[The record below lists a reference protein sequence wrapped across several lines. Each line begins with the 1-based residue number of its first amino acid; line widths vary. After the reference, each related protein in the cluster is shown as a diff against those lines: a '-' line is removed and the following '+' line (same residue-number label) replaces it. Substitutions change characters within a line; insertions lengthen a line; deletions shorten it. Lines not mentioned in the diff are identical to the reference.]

1 MMGVVLAAGIPQT
14 IQAHQIGIAVDLFS
28 QLNWGKGKARWAKGA
43 EIQTPIVEKAT
54 NSLPARKTLSAGGTV
69 AS

>member
-1 MMGVVLAAGIPQT
+1 
-14 IQAHQIGIAVDLFS
+14 LFS
-28 QLNWGKGKARWAKGA
+28 QLNWGKGKALWANRA